1 MTRRQ
6 TTPTDAPPD
15 TLTVEE
21 AARIVRIGRST
32 AYKLVKEY
40 EETGGASGLPM
51 KWVGCQRRVPRLL
64 LEEFLGGPI
73 TWPIPDAPA
82 VDTPANNAPADVTA
96 EPDPTQLPAPI
107 PLATRRRAE
116 RADDDQ
122 LALDVEA

>member
-6 TTPTDAPPD
+6 TTPTDVPPD

-40 EETGGASGLPM
+40 EETGGTSGLPM
-51 KWVGCQRRVPRLL
+51 KWVGCQRRVPRPL

-73 TWPIPDAPA
+73 TWPIPDVPA
-82 VDTPANNAPADVTA
+82 VEAPADGAPADAPA
-96 EPDPTQLPAPI
+96 EPGPSEVPAPI
-107 PLATRRRAE
+107 PLATRRRAK
-116 RADDDQ
+116 RVAADQ
-122 LALDVEA
+122 LALDVEP

>member
-1 MTRRQ
+1 MTRGQ
-6 TTPTDAPPD
+6 TTTTDVPPD

-51 KWVGCQRRVPRLL
+51 KWVGCQRRVPRPL

-82 VDTPANNAPADVTA
+82 VDTPADDAPAGPPI
-96 EPDPTQLPAPI
+96 ESGPTQLPAPI
-107 PLATRRRAE
+107 PHDTRRRPK

>member
-6 TTPTDAPPD
+6 TTPTDVAPD

-40 EETGGASGLPM
+40 EDSGGASGLPIR
-51 KWVGCQRRVPRLL
+51 WVGGQRRVPRPL

-73 TWPIPDAPA
+73 TWPIQDAPA
-82 VDTPANNAPADVTA
+82 PDTPTVDAPADVP
-96 EPDPTQLPAPI
+96 EPIQ
-107 PLATRRRAE
+107 LATRRRAK
-116 RADDDQ
+116 RPDDQ

>member
-6 TTPTDAPPD
+6 TTPTDVPPD

-21 AARIVRIGRST
+21 AARIVRVGRST

-40 EETGGASGLPM
+40 EESGGASGLPM
-51 KWVGCQRRVPRLL
+51 KWVGCQRRVPRPL

-82 VDTPANNAPADVTA
+82 VHAPADA
-96 EPDPTQLPAPI
+96 APADASSDPGPSELPAPI
-107 PLATRRRAE
+107 PLATRRRVK

-122 LALDVEA
+122 LALDVEP

>member
-6 TTPTDAPPD
+6 TTPTDVPPD

-21 AARIVRIGRST
+21 AARIVRVGRST

-64 LEEFLGGPI
+64 LEKFLGGPI

-82 VDTPANNAPADVTA
+82 GRYDIWVGTFSSSTCQSSISISAAAPMPQAPAGK
-96 EPDPTQLPAPI
+96 
-107 PLATRRRAE
+107 
-116 RADDDQ
+116 
-122 LALDVEA
+122 